1 MAAVSTVLE
10 LFNRQAVLGPCRTSP
25 VNRHEKLI
33 GSLLQA
39 ELSAMLARA
48 NAKIRVYRELGIK
61 TDDAQVW

>member
-1 MAAVSTVLE
+1 MAAVGKVLA
-10 LFNRQAVLGPCRTSP
+10 LYNHQAVLGPYRTSP
-25 VNRHEKLI
+25 ETRHEKLI